1 MVASLDGIIFHQFYG
16 DNTGGAEFDTDGDG
30 TPTQEDE
37 FVSVQNTSGVAVDL
51 SGWQI
56 WSDMSGAGAPDGP
69 QDGLYHTF
77 PPGTVLAPG
86 KTLHIVN
93 EYTGTPPSNIQ
104 EASQGGLESGA
115 GGINTNFLSEGA
127 PAGQAESVALVNP
140 STGEYII
147 LNLSGTDPSG
157 IPGLPG
163 FPGTTSVGES
173 NAATDSGVED
183 QNAGSSYQYN
193 SATDSYDY
201 LPVMI
206 MCFAAG
212 TSIAVPDG
220 ERTVDELNP
229 GDLVQTL
236 DHGPRPIQSVLK
248 RRLDF
253 GAGAEDRHKPIVFK
267 PGSLAPGRP
276 KRDLKVSPQH
286 RMLVR
291 ARGGTQFLAPAK
303 GLIGRIGVRRMEGC
317 KTIRYFHLVFDRHEI
332 ISAEGCWTESFFPGA
347 YVMSQSNARIRAELL
362 EIYPELVSGLSPSKA
377 RPTVTATVARDLATH
392 IAAVSS
398 G

>member
-37 FVSVQNTSGVAVDL
+37 FVSVQNTSGSSVDL

-140 STGEYII
+140 TTGEYII
-147 LNLSGTDPSG
+147 LNLASGVSSG

-173 NAATDSGVED
+173 NAADDSGVED
-183 QNAGSSYQYN
+183 QNAGSSYTYN

-201 LPVMI
+201 QAVMV

-212 TSIAVPDG
+212 TLIGVPGGAQPVED
-220 ERTVDELNP
+220 LAP
-229 GDLVQTL
+229 GDLVTTL
-236 DHGPRPIQSVLK
+236 DHGPQAIRKVLK

-253 GAGAEDRHKPIVFK
+253 LAGAEDRHKPIEIR
-267 PGSLAPGRP
+267 PGVLGPGCPNR
-276 KRDLKVSPQH
+276 RLVVSPQH
-286 RMLVR
+286 RVLIR
-291 ARGGTQFLAPAK
+291 TADGRQILAPAK
-303 GLIGRIGVRRMEGC
+303 GLTGIAGVHRMGGRKSV
-317 KTIRYFHLVFDRHEI
+317 RYFHLVFDRHQI

-347 YVMSQSNARIRAELL
+347 TVLSLTDARIRSELL
-362 EIYPELVSGLSPSKA
+362 DIYPELRLGLSPRTA
-377 RPTVTATVARDLATH
+377 RPAVTVREARNLEALVAA
-392 IAAVSS
+392 S
-398 G
+398 